1 MKKKTLSVVLAT
13 HNEEKNLADCL
24 EAIKGIADEIVVVDG
39 DSEDNTV
46 NIAKDFNARVIITNN
61 PPIFH
66 INKNKAIDASRSD
79 WVLQLDA
86 DEIVSAD
93 LAKEIINGYWIPRSN
108 LFLGSFLKKGGQYP
122 DYTLRLYRR
131 GKGRLP
137 AKDVHEQAVVEGKVG
152 YLKNDLLHLR
162 DKNFSE
168 YYVRF
173 RRYTDLLAAQLG
185 ERGVKISLFS
195 FVNYIFIKP
204 LHWFL
209 KVFVRHKGFV
219 DGYPGFV
226 FAFFSSLRF
235 PVSYYKFWR
244 RQRFPDEN
252 RT

>member
-93 LAKEIINGYWIPRSN
+93 LAKEIIKVINSDLEINGYWIPRSN
-108 LFLGSFLKKGGQYP
+108 LFLGSFSFAISMLSSREASEIIFP
-122 DYTLRLYRR
+122 T
-131 GKGRLP
+131 LP
-137 AKDVHEQAVVEGKVG
+137 ANSKAS
-152 YLKNDLLHLR
+152 
-162 DKNFSE
+162 SE
-168 YYVRF
+168 
-173 RRYTDLLAAQLG
+173 
-185 ERGVKISLFS
+185 S
-195 FVNYIFIKP
+195 
-204 LHWFL
+204 
-209 KVFVRHKGFV
+209 
-219 DGYPGFV
+219 
-226 FAFFSSLRF
+226 
-235 PVSYYKFWR
+235 
-244 RQRFPDEN
+244 
-252 RT
+252 